1 VHRLDVIWLAL
12 VAVQA
17 FLDEDADQHGGG
29 HVSGS
34 GDAPEALIG
43 VMRQLADERRG
54 ECAALAT
61 EMFSMIIGW
70 SALPAG
76 LCRAL

>member
-1 VHRLDVIWLAL
+1 MHRLDVIWLAL

-17 FLDEDADQHGGG
+17 FLDEDADQRGGG

-43 VMRQLADERRG
+43 VRGQLADEGRG

-70 SALPAG
+70 SVLPAG
-76 LCRAL
+76 